1 VAGVQDDFAAGEP
14 LQQGDR
20 VRVQLRVRDLRLVV
34 ANEIREQVER
44 SFIERAMARP
54 AARENA

>member
-14 LQQGDR
+14 LQQRDR